1 MNDNAKIEIDMEKL
15 SIERVENAKKRIAK
29 ILNMLQVTNQELKW
43 ACESQ
48 NWNED
53 VIYDIEDAGLKLGY
67 ALASLMTWDEEI
79 PD

>member
-1 MNDNAKIEIDMEKL
+1 MEKL

-79 PD
+79 SN

>member
-1 MNDNAKIEIDMEKL
+1 MNNNAKIEIDMEKL

-79 PD
+79 SD

>member
-1 MNDNAKIEIDMEKL
+1 
-15 SIERVENAKKRIAK
+15 
-29 ILNMLQVTNQELKW
+29 MLQVTNQELKW

-67 ALASLMTWDEEI
+67 ALASLMTWDDEI
-79 PD
+79 SD

>member
-1 MNDNAKIEIDMEKL
+1 MNNNAKIEIDMEKL

-29 ILNMLQVTNQELKW
+29 VLNMLQVTNQELKW